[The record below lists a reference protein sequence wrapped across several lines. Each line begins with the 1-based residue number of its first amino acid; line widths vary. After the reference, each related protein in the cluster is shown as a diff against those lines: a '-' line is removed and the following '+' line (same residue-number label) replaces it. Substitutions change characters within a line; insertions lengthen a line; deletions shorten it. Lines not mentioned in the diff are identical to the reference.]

1 MGLREL
7 KAERTRAAL
16 ESAATELF
24 LAQGYDD
31 TTMEQIAERAEVG
44 ASTLY
49 RYFPTKDL
57 LLLDW
62 LVQSIDL
69 GAKLK
74 RRPADEPL
82 PVALRAAILEALNS
96 PSPTGSHARDKKLRK
111 LIDTNPGPRARLWDF
126 VMQARDGLTEEIGN
140 RLGLPADHP
149 KVVVTA
155 RLANLVHEEVGEH
168 MWDGDGT
175 ESIEDV
181 LDAFLR
187 GVHDVDPVLPAV
199 VASAKTARAA
209 G

>member
-16 ESAATELF
+16 ATAASELF

-62 LVQSIDL
+62 LVHWIDL
-69 GAKLK
+69 GATLR
-74 RRPADEPL
+74 RRPDDEPL
-82 PVALRAAILEALNS
+82 PVALRASILEALHS
-96 PSPTGSHARDKKLRK
+96 PSPTGSHELDVRLRR
-111 LIDTNPGPRARLWDF
+111 LIDTNPAPRARLWDF
-126 VMQARDGLTEEIGN
+126 VMQARDGLQEEIGR
-140 RLGLPADHP
+140 RLGLPADDMR
-149 KVVVTA
+149 VVLTA
-155 RLANLVHEEVGEH
+155 RLANMVHEVAGER

-175 ESIEDV
+175 DV
-181 LDAFLR
+181 AERELDALLR
-187 GVHDVDPVLPAV
+187 ALHGVEPILPA
-199 VASAKTARAA
+199 
-209 G
+209 GPEG